1 MKNRSISVI
10 GGTGNL
16 GFALAWRWAR
26 TGHKIIIGS
35 RSLEKAEG
43 AALKLNERLDS
54 VVVSGMENANATA
67 HTDIVVLTAPF
78 AAHEATLLAIKTQ
91 LEGQILI
98 DTTVPLVPP
107 KVNVVKL
114 PEAGSVALMTQA
126 IVGDS
131 ARVVSAFHNVSASL
145 LNQDTD
151 IDCDILV
158 TSDDAEARQ
167 VVIGLVEDLGLRG
180 LNAGALANS
189 AAAEAMTSL
198 LIHMNKTYKV
208 GHAGIQISGI

>member
-26 TGHKIIIGS
+26 AGHKIIIGS
-35 RSLEKAEG
+35 RVREKAEG
-43 AALKLNERLDS
+43 AALKLNQRLDS
-54 VVVSGMENANATA
+54 AAVSGMDNANAAA

-78 AAHEATLLAIKTQ
+78 AAHEATLLAIKPQ

-114 PEAGSVALMTQA
+114 PEAGSAALMTQA
-126 IVGDS
+126 IVGES
-131 ARVVSAFHNVSASL
+131 ARVVSAFHNVSANL
-145 LNQDTD
+145 LDQDTD
-151 IDCDILV
+151 INCDILV

-167 VVIGLVEDLGLRG
+167 VVIELVEDLGLRG

-189 AAAEAMTSL
+189 VAVEAMTSL
-198 LIHMNKTYKV
+198 LIHINKTYKV

>member
-1 MKNRSISVI
+1 MSCSY
-10 GGTGNL
+10 
-16 GFALAWRWAR
+16 
-26 TGHKIIIGS
+26 GS
-35 RSLEKAEG
+35 TSWSWPRRP
-43 AALKLNERLDS
+43 LNW
-54 VVVSGMENANATA
+54 
-67 HTDIVVLTAPF
+67 P
-78 AAHEATLLAIKTQ
+78 TLLHS
-91 LEGQILI
+91 ILI

-114 PEAGSVALMTQA
+114 PEAGSVALMTKA

-151 IDCDILV
+151 INCDILV

-167 VVIGLVEDLGLRG
+167 VVIELVENLGLRG

>member
-26 TGHKIIIGS
+26 AGHQLTIGS
-35 RSLEKAEG
+35 RSREKAEA
-43 AALKLNERLDS
+43 AALELNERLGS
-54 VVVSGMENANATA
+54 TAVGGMTNADATA

-78 AAHEATLLAIKTQ
+78 AAHEATLLGIKPQ
-91 LEGQILI
+91 LEGQVLI
-98 DTTVPLVPP
+98 DTTVPLMPP
-107 KVNVVKL
+107 KVNVVQL
-114 PEAGSVALMTQA
+114 PEAGSAALMTRA

-131 ARVVSAFHNVSASL
+131 ARVVSAFHNVAANL

-158 TSDDAEARQ
+158 TSDDTEARQ
-167 VVIGLVEDLGLRG
+167 LVIELVEDLGLRG

-198 LIHMNKTYKV
+198 LIHMNKTYKA
-208 GHAGIQISGI
+208 GHAGIRISGI

>member
-1 MKNRSISVI
+1 MKNSSISVI

-26 TGHKIIIGS
+26 AGHEVIIGS
-35 RSLEKAEG
+35 RSREKAEA
-43 AALKLNERLDS
+43 AALKLNERPGS
-54 VVVSGMENANATA
+54 AAVRGMDNADAAA

-78 AAHEATLLAIKTQ
+78 AAHEATLLAIKPQ
-91 LEGQILI
+91 LEGQILV

-107 KVNVVKL
+107 KVNVVTL
-114 PEAGSVALMTQA
+114 PEAGSAALMAQA
-126 IVGDS
+126 IVGES
-131 ARVVSAFHNVSASL
+131 ARVVAAFHNVSAGL

-158 TSDDAEARQ
+158 TSDDAQARQ
-167 VVIGLVEDLGLRG
+167 VVIELVEDLGLRG

-189 AAAEAMTSL
+189 AAAEAMTSV